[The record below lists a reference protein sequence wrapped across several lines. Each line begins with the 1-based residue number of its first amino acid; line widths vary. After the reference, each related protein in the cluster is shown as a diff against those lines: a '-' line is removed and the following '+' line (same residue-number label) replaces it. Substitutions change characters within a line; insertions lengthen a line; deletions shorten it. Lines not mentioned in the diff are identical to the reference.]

1 MSAPVDEPSLDDMQ
15 SMARAEFAALPE
27 EFRAL
32 TGDIIFVLAE
42 EPDAATLQQLG
53 LSRTSQLLGVYRG
66 APLAARLANLAGAE
80 PSMIFLFR
88 RAILHYAKMQE
99 LALAAVLRHVLIH
112 EIGHYFGLS
121 DETMGRLSA
130 E

>member
-1 MSAPVDEPSLDDMQ
+1 MNALPDEPSLDDMQ

-32 TGDIIFVLAE
+32 TGNIIFVLAE
-42 EPDAATLQQLG
+42 EPDAPILQQLG
-53 LSRTSQLLGVYRG
+53 RSRTGQLLVLYRG
-66 APLAARLANLAGAE
+66 APLAARLANMAGPE

-88 RAILHYAKMQE
+88 RAILHFAQTRQ

-112 EIGHYFGLS
+112 EIGHHFGLS
-121 DETMGRLSA
+121 DDAMARLSG